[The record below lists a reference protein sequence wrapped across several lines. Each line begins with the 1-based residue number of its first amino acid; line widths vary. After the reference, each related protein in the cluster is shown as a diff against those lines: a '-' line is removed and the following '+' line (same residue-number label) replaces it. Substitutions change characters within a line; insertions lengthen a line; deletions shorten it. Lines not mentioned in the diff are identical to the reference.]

1 MKIHTLPGMKK
12 CAAATLACGILFSG
26 TFYGNVFNS
35 STYAAT
41 DSADIQA
48 SQSQSVDWNKPEKVA
63 MIKKLATSSWAA
75 GDFYSDPDN
84 ARYQAV
90 KAASDQ
96 CYMLLLDP
104 TTSTSKLNAASAALD
119 SALTAY
125 IEEYIRDASL
135 LERQTFQMVR
145 MLNSSIGTTPGTY
158 PQSAADSMFAIIDQA
173 QAVAYDETATVQQFR
188 QEYRNY
194 IDGAA
199 ALRDGMHFDRTQKLN
214 ALDVKRQ
221 EAEQSAAGQ
230 STDADVQ
237 KLLNDFRVQANGLQS
252 LLTGTSGLLIVEAAE
267 RNVQTTYDKLA
278 EGVQLSDELTQA
290 RRLLDSPKGI
300 RSGQYPSSSFGELR
314 KAINKCALT
323 LSRTSTQTQLKETRS
338 SLAEAV
344 VRFQST
350 LR

>member
-1 MKIHTLPGMKK
+1 MKTYTLPSMKK
-12 CAAATLACGILFSG
+12 CASSALVCGILFSG
-26 TFYGNVFNS
+26 TFYGNAFTP
-35 STYAAT
+35 STYAAA
-41 DSADIQA
+41 DSVNVQA
-48 SQSQSVDWNKPEKVA
+48 SQTHSIDWNKPEKIA
-63 MIKKLATSSWAA
+63 MLQKLAMSSWAA

-96 CYMLLLDP
+96 CYALLLDS
-104 TTSTSKLNAASAALD
+104 TSSTSKLNAASATLD

-145 MLNSSIGTTPGTY
+145 MLNDSIGTTPGTY
-158 PQSAADSMFAIIDQA
+158 PQSAADRMFTIIDQA

-199 ALRDGMHFDRTQKLN
+199 ALRDAMHFDRAEKHD
-214 ALDVKRQ
+214 ALGVKRQ
-221 EAEQSAAGQ
+221 EAEQLAAGQ
-230 STDADVQ
+230 ANDAYVQ
-237 KLLNDFRVQANGLQS
+237 KLLNDFCAQANGLES
-252 LLTGTSGLLIVEAAE
+252 LLNGTSGLLAVEAAE

-278 EGVQLSDELTQA
+278 EAALLSDELVQA
-290 RRLLDSPKGI
+290 RKLLDSPKGI
-300 RSGQYPSSSFGELR
+300 RAGQYPSSSFGELR
-314 KAINKCALT
+314 KAINKSALT
-323 LSRTSTQTQLKETRS
+323 LSRTSTQAQLKEARTT
-338 SLAEAV
+338 LAEAV

>member
-1 MKIHTLPGMKK
+1 M
-12 CAAATLACGILFSG
+12 ATLACGILFSG

-35 STYAAT
+35 PTYAAANPI
-41 DSADIQA
+41 DVQA
-48 SQSQSVDWNKPEKVA
+48 LQTQSIDWNKPEKVA
-63 MIKKLATSSWAA
+63 MIKKLAMSAWAA

-96 CYMLLLDP
+96 CYILLLDP
-104 TTSTSKLNAASAALD
+104 ATSTSKLNSASATLD

-158 PQSAADSMFAIIDQA
+158 PQSAADTMFAVIDQA
-173 QAVAYDETATVQQFR
+173 QSVAYDETATLQQFR

-199 ALRDGMHFDRTQKLN
+199 VLRDSMNFDRTEKLN
-214 ALDVKRQ
+214 ALGVKRQ
-221 EAEQSAAGQ
+221 EAEQLAAGQ
-230 STDADVQ
+230 TNNADVQ
-237 KLLNDFRVQANGLQS
+237 KLLSDFRAQANGLES
-252 LLTGTSGLLIVEAAE
+252 LLAGTSGLLAVEAAE

-278 EGVQLSDELTQA
+278 EGAQLSNELTQA
-290 RRLLDSPKGI
+290 RKLLDSPKGI

-314 KAINKCALT
+314 KTINKSALT
-323 LSRTSTQTQLKETRS
+323 LSRTSTTAQLNQART

>member
-35 STYAAT
+35 LTYAAA
-41 DSADIQA
+41 DSVDIQA
-48 SQSQSVDWNKPEKVA
+48 SQAQGVDWNKPEKA
-63 MIKKLATSSWAA
+63 LMIKKLATSSWAA

-96 CYMLLLDP
+96 CYALLLDP
-104 TTSTSKLNAASAALD
+104 TTSTSKLNAASNTLD

-145 MLNSSIGTTPGTY
+145 MLNSSIGTIPGTY
-158 PQSAADSMFAIIDQA
+158 PQSAADTMFAIIDQA

-194 IDGAA
+194 VDGAA
-199 ALRDGMHFDRTQKLN
+199 ALRDGMNFDRTEKLN
-214 ALDVKRQ
+214 ALGVKRQ
-221 EAEQSAAGQ
+221 EAEQLAAGQ
-230 STDADVQ
+230 SNNVDVQ
-237 KLLNDFRVQANGLQS
+237 KLLNDFRTQANGLET
-252 LLTGTSGLLIVEAAE
+252 LLTGTSGLLTVEAAE

-290 RRLLDSPKGI
+290 RKLLDSPKGI

-314 KAINKCALT
+314 KAINKSALT
-323 LSRTSTQTQLKETRS
+323 LSRTSTQVQLQEART

-344 VRFQST
+344 VRFHST